1 MITIQWHN
9 FTRILNLTLVATILI
24 TVLLLFVRPSM
35 DLTGIGR
42 IHHLKTKGDSL
53 VAYQEYKKIN
63 I

>member
-1 MITIQWHN
+1 MTTIQWHN

-53 VAYQEYKKIN
+53 VFYEENTKI
-63 I
+63 